1 MIAIAI
7 FHGRKFSENVL
18 KKNGST
24 LIMENQ
30 TRIQRF
36 EIEFDEFW
44 CQKFW
49 KKTFTRKKQFHWK
62 IPITITA
69 NIK

>member
-1 MIAIAI
+1 MNCVKKDFFLEAISFKLKSMIAIAI

-36 EIEFDEFW
+36 EIEFDEF
-44 CQKFW
+44 
-49 KKTFTRKKQFHWK
+49 
-62 IPITITA
+62 
-69 NIK
+69 